1 MIRSAV
7 IFFSIAFVFMFFF
20 FLGKNQKL
28 SEDIENYKKVLSQK
42 EEQITEL
49 EKYNSEMPSVYYKEC
64 NNIIYGLWYDC
75 QRKSGCEYI
84 REKIDL

>member
-1 MIRSAV
+1 MLTFLK
-7 IFFSIAFVFMFFF
+7 IFFSISFVFLFFF
-20 FLGKNQKL
+20 FLGRNQKL
-28 SEDIENYKKVLSQK
+28 SEDIENYKKVLIQK
-42 EEQITEL
+42 EEQIAEL
-49 EKYNSEMPSVYYKEC
+49 EKYNSEMPKAYYKEC